1 MIHNAVKRPRALLG
15 STVDTFAESIDSFG
29 QNTLLLILLSLLSY
43 TTYTRKKFMPTD
55 SWLQAELGAL
65 LKKVIH
71 NWWYRGSLQK
81 GNAVTVDLWPYFLR
95 EEEVQNEEVA

>member
-1 MIHNAVKRPRALLG
+1 MIHNAVKRSRALLG
-15 STVDTFAESIDSFG
+15 STVHAFAERINSFG
-29 QNTLLLILLSLLSY
+29 QNTLLLILLTLLSY
-43 TTYTRKKFMPTD
+43 TTYTRKKFMPAD

-71 NWWYRGSLQK
+71 NWWYQGSLQK

-95 EEEVQNEEVA
+95 